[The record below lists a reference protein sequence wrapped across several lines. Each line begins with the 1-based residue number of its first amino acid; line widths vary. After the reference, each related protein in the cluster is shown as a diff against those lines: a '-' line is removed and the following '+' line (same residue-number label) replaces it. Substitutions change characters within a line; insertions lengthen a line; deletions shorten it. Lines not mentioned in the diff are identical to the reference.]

1 MELTLLR
8 KTEIN
13 NTVLG
18 ELHIN
23 DKFFCYTLEDKIRTV
38 KVKHQ
43 TCIPSGTY
51 KIVMTLSQRFKTVLP
66 LLLNVPNFEG
76 IRIHAGN
83 TAEDTSGCLLVG
95 TAINGET
102 LLHSKVALQELMAK
116 IKTAIKAKDEV
127 TIKVVNPEKP
137 KSPVKTK
144 PVKVEPKVETLTQ
157 EVTPQVVSEQPVVNT
172 IPNSNFKQFIQ
183 WILRLIFKN

>member
-1 MELTLLR
+1 M
-8 KTEIN
+8 
-13 NTVLG
+13 
-18 ELHIN
+18 
-23 DKFFCYTLEDKIRTV
+23 EDKIRTV
-38 KVKHQ
+38 KIKHQ

-51 KIVMTLSQRFKTVLP
+51 KIVMTLSQRFKTILP

-83 TAEDTSGCLLVG
+83 TTEDTSGCLLVG

-144 PVKVEPKVETLTQ
+144 PVKIEPKVETLTQ
-157 EVTPQVVSEQPVVNT
+157 EVTPQVVSEQPVVNP

>member
-144 PVKVEPKVETLTQ
+144 PVKAEPKVETLTQ